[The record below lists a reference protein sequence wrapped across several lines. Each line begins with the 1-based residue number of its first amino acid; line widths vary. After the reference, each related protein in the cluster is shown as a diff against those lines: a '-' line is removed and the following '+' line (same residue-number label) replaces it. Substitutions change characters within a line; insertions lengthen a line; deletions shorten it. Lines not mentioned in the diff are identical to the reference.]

1 MIIVLSA
8 LFFVSCKNTNQNIP
22 DNQKTKIEETEELI
36 EDANADDPNSI
47 ERAKASFEALRLQ
60 EQRSVKNYTK
70 LFYLTTQ
77 AITYDLYKAN
87 YRHIPAYIF
96 DAQLLDFQY
105 SPFMKNYRIAKTKD
119 DVALLI
125 PFLQIDEEI
134 TIDPMG
140 FVTKKALVGVV
151 ITLGISLD
159 DQEVTLNLTDEGELS
174 ILHTSITHN
183 EVGLGVNDYY
193 ILIVV
198 FDTELDLKIKE
209 MTYKTVYKN
218 SN

>member
-1 MIIVLSA
+1 M
-8 LFFVSCKNTNQNIP
+8 
-22 DNQKTKIEETEELI
+22 
-36 EDANADDPNSI
+36 
-47 ERAKASFEALRLQ
+47 
-60 EQRSVKNYTK
+60 
-70 LFYLTTQ
+70 
-77 AITYDLYKAN
+77 
-87 YRHIPAYIF
+87 
-96 DAQLLDFQY
+96 LDFQY
-105 SPFMKNYRIAKTKD
+105 STFMKNYRIAKTKD

-134 TIDPMG
+134 TIDPMD
-140 FVTKKALVGVV
+140 FVTKKTLVGVV

-183 EVGLGVNDYY
+183 EVGLGVNYYY

-198 FDTELDLKIKE
+198 FDTEFDLKIKE

-218 SN
+218 PN